1 MTFTRRR
8 LLETSAVAL
17 ALVGS
22 GLASLPAA
30 AQGAFDMTEMLKP
43 GALPDMILGKADAKV
58 TIVEYASMTCGHCAH
73 FHEAVLPHLK
83 SKYIDTGKVRL
94 VYREFPLDPL
104 AAAVSMLSRCAPT
117 ERYFDM
123 TGLYY
128 RTLKQWAGASDPVE
142 ALFQLSRQADFTR
155 DSFKTCLTN
164 QKLLDDLTAGRTR
177 ASEKY
182 KVDGTPTFFVNG
194 RKVVGISTPEEM
206 DKILAPLLGE

>member
-1 MTFTRRR
+1 
-8 LLETSAVAL
+8 
-17 ALVGS
+17 
-22 GLASLPAA
+22 
-30 AQGAFDMTEMLKP
+30 
-43 GALPDMILGKADAKV
+43 
-58 TIVEYASMTCGHCAH
+58 MTCA
-73 FHEAVLPHLK
+73 ASRL
-83 SKYIDTGKVRL
+83 DTGKVRL